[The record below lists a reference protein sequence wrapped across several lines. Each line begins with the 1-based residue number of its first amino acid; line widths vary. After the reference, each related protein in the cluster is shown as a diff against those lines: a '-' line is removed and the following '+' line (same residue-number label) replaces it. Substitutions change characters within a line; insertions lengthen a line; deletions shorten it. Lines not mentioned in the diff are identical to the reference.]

1 MEAELRRLVYS
12 HLKIFADS
20 EGLPVSYPNK
30 KEAFDIDAVDK
41 YMAISPLPTEPEQ
54 LTVCGG
60 SSKYIW
66 LIQVSFFIQ
75 KDKGEMALH
84 DHIEALRVA
93 FPVNYQFI
101 GANHTFDVIKAP
113 HSFPPIS
120 EDGWFSTPA
129 QLRVTTIH

>member
-12 HLKIFADS
+12 HLASFASS
-20 EGLPVSYPNK
+20 EGLPIAFPNR
-30 KEAFDIDAVDK
+30 EPQFDKDAADK
-41 YMAISPLPTEPEQ
+41 YMVVSPLPTEPEQ

-75 KDKGEMALH
+75 KNKGEMALH
-84 DHIEALRVA
+84 DHIESLRVA

-120 EDGWFSTPA
+120 EHGWFSTPA